1 MLIQD
6 LETVKKQYLLRS
18 GTGSNKKTKEFLELI
33 EEYQTPINE
42 EIKDDKKAEEVW
54 NLMSDLE
61 SKLEEL
67 KI

>member
-1 MLIQD
+1 M
-6 LETVKKQYLLRS
+6 
-18 GTGSNKKTKEFLELI
+18 NKNIKEFLELI

-42 EIKDDKKAEEVW
+42 EIKDDKKAKEVW
-54 NLMSDLE
+54 NLMSDLQ